1 MAFGSEENYTDNGG
15 EGKKVDFDEVN
26 KYVVDTAQL
35 TQRETLIGYV
45 AAIVD
50 LGIQEMPDAEYEF
63 KGTPEQEEE
72 EIVKYPGTYFKN
84 GFNDKKQAVRLKCYP
99 QKPQKAVTLAIDFPE
114 VIVDKGQFFGDSKPL
129 PLRIWMGGQF
139 YIPDAGMVVGRPIP
153 LKVGKNTKNEWS
165 LNERNT
171 LYKMAVG
178 AKLINPGDK
187 FLPQDI
193 DKLLGKALQFEAQVF
208 FKENKGKKYFTEYV
222 AYKTGLS
229 RGQVAPEI
237 KSNLIVVE
245 FGKPNSDEGLC
256 EIRSHIVNTMKRA
269 SNFAGSVIE
278 KQLTEKGRLGK
289 KQESQSKEDV
299 PEQKPEA
306 PAQKTTPPQS
316 DKIEDMLDDDPFDPD
331 KIPF

>member
-15 EGKKVDFDEVN
+15 EGKKVDFDAVN
-26 KYVVDTAQL
+26 KYVVETAQL
-35 TQRETLIGYV
+35 AQRETLIGYV

-63 KGTPEQEEE
+63 KGTPEQEQE
-72 EIVKYPGTYFKN
+72 EIEKYPGTYFKN
-84 GFNDKKQAVRLKCYP
+84 GFNDKKQQIRLKCYP

-114 VIVDKGQFFGDSKPL
+114 ILVDKGQFFGESKPL

-139 YIPDAGMVVGRPIP
+139 YIPDTGMVVGRPIP

-208 FKENKGKKYFTEYV
+208 FKENKGKQYFTEYV

-245 FGKPNSDEGLC
+245 FGKPNSDEGLG

-278 KQLTEKGRLGK
+278 KQLIEKGRLGK
-289 KQESQSKEDV
+289 KQEST
-299 PEQKPEA
+299 PEQKQETPARQEA
-306 PAQKTTPPQS
+306 QQKSSQEKPS
-316 DKIEDMLDDDPFDPD
+316 GKFEDMEDD
-331 KIPF
+331 IPF